1 MTTQPPPT
9 KPKSLGSRMSVLRA
23 AVALVYRASPREFVV
38 MVVLQATAA
47 LAAIAAVV
55 AGGLLAERLVGL
67 SSNEPTNGLGAP
79 LAGFLVATLVAL
91 SSTAISSERR
101 RVLGELTQRLA
112 VDDVLSSVVASEL
125 PRFDDPAFHDRMM
138 RAYASAGSR
147 PLAVVTGLIGMVS
160 SVVTV
165 VGLTVTLLLI
175 SPLVLVVVLVAF
187 VPLAWTARTSTRVF
201 YEFSKAE
208 TQRDR
213 QRSYLISAL
222 MVRQLAG
229 EVRTY
234 QLGEPLRERIRVLH
248 DERIGR
254 LRVLV
259 RKRIVLGLGSVAIS
273 VGIAGVV
280 LWVLAG
286 EVADGN
292 LGLDQAAVATGA
304 LLVMAQR
311 LQTLISSASSIFES
325 ALFLEDVAS
334 FAADT
339 TPPPVVS
346 ASEPITNLELRGVSF
361 TYPAGTEPAVRDVDL
376 SLNTGRLVALVGEN
390 GSGKTTLARIIAHLY
405 QPDGGERLVNGVV
418 DADGRHR
425 RDRIAVVHQDFIR
438 FMLSVADNIGMGRLE
453 DRDDVGRIA
462 DAARFGGIDEAIER
476 LRHGLDTVLGTEYTE
491 GQEFSGGQWQRLA
504 IARAWFR
511 NADVVVFDEP
521 TSALDP
527 KAEVDLVDKIRLL
540 AHDKL
545 VVLISHRFGTVSK
558 ADEIVVMHEGRIV
571 EQGSHPELM
580 DLDGVYATMYSMQAE
595 TFR

>member
-1 MTTQPPPT
+1 
-9 KPKSLGSRMSVLRA
+9 MSVLRA
-23 AVALVYRASPREFVV
+23 AVALVYRASHREFVV

-55 AGGLLAERLVGL
+55 SGGLLAERLVGL
-67 SSNEPTNGLGAP
+67 SSNEATDGLGAP

-125 PRFDDPAFHDRMM
+125 PRFDDAAFHDRMI

-187 VPLAWTARTSTRVF
+187 IPLAWTARTSTRVF

-234 QLGEPLRERIRVLH
+234 QLGKPLRERIRVLH

-254 LRVLV
+254 LRLLV
-259 RKRIVLGLGSVAIS
+259 RKRILLGLGSVVIS

-280 LWVLAG
+280 LWVLG
-286 EVADGN
+286 GQVADGN

-334 FAADT
+334 FGADT
-339 TPPPVVS
+339 TPPPAV
-346 ASEPITNLELRGVSF
+346 APSEPITSLELRGVSF

-376 SLNTGRLVALVGEN
+376 TLNTGRLVALVGEN

-405 QPDGGERLVNGVV
+405 QPDDGERLVNGVV
-418 DADGRHR
+418 DVDGRHR

-438 FMLSVADNIGMGRLE
+438 FLLSVADNIGMGRLE
-453 DRDDVGRIA
+453 ERDDVTRITE
-462 DAARFGGIDEAIER
+462 AARFGGIDQAVDR
-476 LRHGLDTVLGTEYTE
+476 FQHGYDTVLGTEYTD

-540 AHDKL
+540 ADDKL

-571 EQGSHPELM
+571 EHGSHPELM
-580 DLDGVYATMYSMQAE
+580 DLDGVYASMYSIQAE

>member
-1 MTTQPPPT
+1 
-9 KPKSLGSRMSVLRA
+9 MSVLRA
-23 AVALVYRASPREFVV
+23 AVALVYRASHREFVV

-55 AGGLLAERLVGL
+55 SGGLLAERLVGL
-67 SSNEPTNGLGAP
+67 SSNEATDGLGAP

-125 PRFDDPAFHDRMM
+125 PRFDDAAFHDRMI

-187 VPLAWTARTSTRVF
+187 IPLAWTARTSTRVF

-234 QLGEPLRERIRVLH
+234 QLGKPLRERIRVLH

-254 LRVLV
+254 LRLLV
-259 RKRIVLGLGSVAIS
+259 RKRILLGLGSVVIS

-280 LWVLAG
+280 LWVLG
-286 EVADGN
+286 GQVADGN

-334 FAADT
+334 FGADT
-339 TPPPVVS
+339 TPPPAV
-346 ASEPITNLELRGVSF
+346 APSEPITSLELRGVSF

-376 SLNTGRLVALVGEN
+376 TLNTGRLVALVGEN

-438 FMLSVADNIGMGRLE
+438 FLLSVADNIGMGRLE
-453 DRDDVGRIA
+453 ERDDVTRITE
-462 DAARFGGIDEAIER
+462 AARFGGIDQAVDR
-476 LRHGLDTVLGTEYTE
+476 FQHGYATVLGTEYTD

-540 AHDKL
+540 ADDKL

-571 EQGSHPELM
+571 EHGSHPELM
-580 DLDGVYATMYSMQAE
+580 DLDGVYASMYSIQAE